1 MAGCSQYAAAFGY
14 DVYIVPVSACGVDL
28 STVKDG
34 LKVGGFFDP
43 TTTVPE
49 LTKISEGATDGEILA
64 GDPGA
69 NVVYD
74 GTTVTTESVF
84 RLKGVTNA
92 SIETDT
98 GTESVI
104 TYDTEGKGFDQS
116 VAISKSWSMSLEC
129 VSTFGDAAYKA
140 LRLMEQ
146 NAVSGQLKCKVGRI
160 GPNSTTETVYG
171 YATITNF
178 SESVEAGSIVSW
190 SAELQGYGPVGLDL
204 DNQNT
209 INLVGPIKTLSIHL
223 PGSVLEDGVY
233 TDVTLSGGSGDG
245 LATADITVYQNYV
258 ESIQLVDK
266 GDNYAVGD
274 DLTPDLPGYQ
284 IAGQIETIVIQD
296 PGANIASDA
305 PAEFYANVPIEGGPP
320 VGGAVSI
327 TVANGIV
334 TSVAVRDDDRGEGYS
349 PNTSVIPTPAM
360 PALPN
365 PTYDEVLTITNLQSS
380 GGFVDATYTDFATTT
395 DSAEGSGLTLDIEV
409 TGNTVTNVTINQGG
423 SGYLPGDNITAA
435 IADDGGVVAWAVEVD
450 TVDTQELL
458 TVQQPIFEVTE
469 IRTGEAP
476 HTDPTIRVIAI
487 EGNDYGS

>member
-28 STVKDG
+28 STVQGGIKA
-34 LKVGGFFDP
+34 GGFFDP

-64 GDPGA
+64 GDPGT
-69 NVVYD
+69 NCVYD
-74 GTTVTTESVF
+74 GTAVTTESVF

-160 GPNSTTETVYG
+160 GPSSTTETVYG

-209 INLVGPIKTLSIHL
+209 INLVGPIKSLAIHL
-223 PGSVLEDGVY
+223 PGAYLEDGVY
-233 TDVTLSGGSGDG
+233 PDVPLSGGSGDG
-245 LATADITVYQNYV
+245 LATADITVYQNYI
-258 ESIQLVDK
+258 ESFVIVDK
-266 GDNYAVGD
+266 GQNYAVGD
-274 DLTPDLPGYQ
+274 DLTPDVPGYQ
-284 IAGQIETIVIQD
+284 IAGQIKTIVIQD

-305 PAEFYANVPIEGGPP
+305 PAEFYQNVPIEGGPP

-327 TVANGIV
+327 TVANGVV
-334 TSVAVRDDDRGEGYS
+334 TSVAVRDDNRGEDYS
-349 PNTSVIPTPAM
+349 PFTSVIPTPQM

-365 PTYDEVLTITNLQSS
+365 PTYDEVLTLTNLQSGS
-380 GGFVDATYTDFATTT
+380 GYVNDTYLDVATTT
-395 DSAEGSGLTLDIEV
+395 NSASGSGLTLDIV
-409 TGNTVTNVTINQGG
+409 VIGGMVDNVTINQGG
-423 SGYLPGDNITAA
+423 SGYLPGETVSATLPDTGGIT
-435 IADDGGVVAWAVEVD
+435 AWAVEID
-450 TVDTQELL
+450 TVDTTELL
-458 TVQQPIFEVTE
+458 PVQQPIFEVTE
-469 IRTGEAP
+469 TQTGEAI
-476 HTDPTIRVIAI
+476 HTDPTLRVTAI
-487 EGNDYGS
+487 EGNDFGS